1 MGRVFRGLARATGC
15 WVAPARLLIAAS
27 ERKRPETRG
36 NLGQTLWFMPALH
49 EKAHPRLN
57 RCRATLA
64 GQPVNQAP
72 LYTPAIS
79 CGVASEILGRPAHTG
94 TGSLHFAE
102 VAAWADGEAA
112 HAEFEARLN
121 EDLVAV
127 HRALDLDVLRM
138 PWRMNARPEARIDEF
153 TFRFGPAD
161 GEHAVWQFQPA
172 TGDFSPCYVSP
183 RREPPEVRLA
193 KEIEQMEST
202 DPETIAQTEIAPTV
216 ELWRRHGAEFFVVGA
231 SQHIGVGLDADDIEL
246 MVTAPDL
253 IRRKCLLQA
262 ERAIAIGRALVA
274 AGCPPVIFGG
284 GDLAGNH
291 GPFYSPRMFRELVL
305 PGYIR
310 ALTALNALG
319 VHHFFRSDGNLWS
332 LVDMIFGEAACPGY
346 GETDRDA
353 TMTVAAVRAKFPRLV
368 IWGNVSS
375 SLLARGT
382 AAEVRA
388 QAEAALE
395 ESGRRGYFQGCS
407 NALIQGT
414 SLENI
419 RAMFAVR

>member
-1 MGRVFRGLARATGC
+1 M
-15 WVAPARLLIAAS
+15 AALS
-27 ERKRPETRG
+27 D
-36 NLGQTLWFMPALH
+36 Q
-49 EKAHPRLN
+49 AHPRVN

-64 GQPVNQAP
+64 CQPVDRAP

-79 CGVASEILGRPAHTG
+79 CVVASEILGRPAHTG
-94 TGSLHFAE
+94 TGSLHYAE
-102 VAAWADGEAA
+102 VAAWADGAAA
-112 HAEFEARLN
+112 HADFEGRFY

-138 PWRMNARPEARIDEF
+138 PWRMNVRPEARIDEF
-153 TFRFGPAD
+153 TFRIGPED
-161 GEHAVWQFQPA
+161 GEHAIWQFQPA
-172 TGDFSPCYVSP
+172 TGDFSPCYLSP
-183 RREPPEVRLA
+183 RHDPPECRLRR
-193 KEIEQMEST
+193 EIERLEAT
-202 DPETIAQTEIAPTV
+202 DLAAFAQVEIAPTV
-216 ELWRRHGAEFFVVGA
+216 DLWRRYGAEFFVIGA
-231 SQHIGVGLDADDIEL
+231 SQHIGVGLDPDEIEV
-246 MVTAPDL
+246 MVTAPEL
-253 IRRKCLLQA
+253 VRRRCLVQA
-262 ERAIAIGRALVA
+262 ERVIAVGRALLA

-291 GPFYSPRMFRELVL
+291 GPFYSPRMFRDLVL
-305 PGYIR
+305 PGYLR
-310 ALTALNALG
+310 ALPVLNALG

-332 LVDMIFGEAACPGY
+332 LMDMIFGEAACPGY

-353 TMTVAAVRAKFPRLV
+353 TMTVAAVRAQFPQLV

-388 QAEAALE
+388 QAEATLA

-414 SLENI
+414 PLANI
-419 RAMFAVR
+419 RAMFAAR

>member
-1 MGRVFRGLARATGC
+1 MG
-15 WVAPARLLIAAS
+15 AS
-27 ERKRPETRG
+27 TNNP
-36 NLGQTLWFMPALH
+36 H
-49 EKAHPRLN
+49 SRLN

-64 GQPVNQAP
+64 CQPVEQVP

-79 CGVASEILGRPAHTG
+79 CGVASAILGRPAHTG
-94 TGSLHFAE
+94 TGSLHYAE
-102 VAAWADGEAA
+102 VAAWANGAAA
-112 HAEFEARLN
+112 HADFEGRLY

-138 PWRMNARPEARIDEF
+138 PWRMNARPDARIDEF
-153 TFRFGPAD
+153 TFRFGPED
-161 GEHAVWQFQPA
+161 GEYAIWQFQPA
-172 TGDFSPCYVSP
+172 TGDFSPCYLSP
-183 RREPPEVRLA
+183 RIEPPEVRL
-193 KEIEQMEST
+193 KNEVEQMEAT
-202 DPETIAQTEIAPTV
+202 DPAPIARAEIAPTV

-231 SQHIGVGLDADDIEL
+231 TQHIGVGLDAEDIEL
-246 MVTAPDL
+246 MVTEPDL
-253 IRRKCLLQA
+253 IHRKCLLQA
-262 ERAIAIGRALVA
+262 DRAIAIGRALLA

-305 PGYIR
+305 PGYVR

-332 LVDMIFGEAACPGY
+332 LMDMIFGEAGCPGY

-353 TMTVAAVRAKFPRLV
+353 TMTVAAVRAKFPSLV

-388 QAEAALE
+388 QAEAALA